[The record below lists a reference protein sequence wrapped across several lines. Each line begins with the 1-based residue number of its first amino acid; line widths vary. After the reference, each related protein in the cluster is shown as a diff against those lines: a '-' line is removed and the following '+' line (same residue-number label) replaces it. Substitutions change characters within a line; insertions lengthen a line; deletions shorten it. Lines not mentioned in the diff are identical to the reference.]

1 MLKGTLRL
9 AAVLAV
15 AGGLAVVPAASRAA
29 SARAEGPELH
39 RATAPL
45 GTYDDVAGAQLLAS
59 QINADRAA
67 NGLPRLVVH
76 QDLTGIAQGHS
87 RRMAAAGKIWH
98 NDELFS
104 DRTRD
109 RLGASILGE
118 NVGFDGGGAATSHQM
133 YMDSPAHRANI
144 LDPRFTHMGI
154 AVTVADGI
162 AYSTEDFMQAEPA
175 AAPAPRAAP
184 APPPKPAA
192 PPAPPPAPPTT
203 EPVAAQAATKEAAP
217 APATRVHAPTR
228 TTAGELAVGGTSVP
242 ASEGIASVARRG
254 ALAEVPGWLVASLSA
269 VNVVLAWA
277 TVVVARRNRRAE
289 WAVAG
294 VAR

>member
-29 SARAEGPELH
+29 SARAEGTELH

-133 YMDSPAHRANI
+133 YMDSPDHRANI

-175 AAPAPRAAP
+175 AAPAPRAEP
-184 APPPKPAA
+184 APPPAA
-192 PPAPPPAPPTT
+192 PPAPSPAPPTT
-203 EPVAAQAATKEAAP
+203 EPVAAQAATKDPAP
-217 APATRVHAPTR
+217 VPATRVHAPTR
-228 TTAGELAVGGTSVP
+228 TTPSGELASAPATERITS
-242 ASEGIASVARRG
+242 IAQRPELPEIPS
-254 ALAEVPGWLVASLSA
+254 WLVATLSVLNA
-269 VNVVLAWA
+269 VLAWA

-294 VAR
+294 AAR